1 MTVIITTVIIKSI
14 DNKTIKSIKVV
25 MIVTI
30 MINIKTV
37 DNQINTRVTERT
49 GGSVDFSS
57 MHEYRVSFVL
67 HHTDSASVLFSFV
80 ET

>member
-1 MTVIITTVIIKSI
+1 MIVVIKSI

-30 MINIKTV
+30 MIIKTV
-37 DNQINTRVTERT
+37 DNQIPTRVTERT
-49 GGSVDFSS
+49 GGSVDFTS

-67 HHTDSASVLFSFV
+67 HHTDSASVLFSLV

>member
-1 MTVIITTVIIKSI
+1 MTVVITTVIIKTI
-14 DNKTIKSIKVV
+14 DKKTIKSIKVV

-49 GGSVDFSS
+49 GGSVDFTS

-67 HHTDSASVLFSFV
+67 HHTDSASVLFSLV

>member
-1 MTVIITTVIIKSI
+1 MTVVITTVIIKTI
-14 DNKTIKSIKVV
+14 DKKTIKSIKVV

-49 GGSVDFSS
+49 GGSVDFTS

-67 HHTDSASVLFSFV
+67 YHTDSASVLFSLIK
-80 ET
+80 T

>member
-1 MTVIITTVIIKSI
+1 MVITTVIIKTI
-14 DNKTIKSIKVV
+14 DKKTIKSIKVV

-37 DNQINTRVTERT
+37 DNQMNTRVTERT
-49 GGSVDFSS
+49 GGSVDFTS

-67 HHTDSASVLFSFV
+67 YHTDSASVLFSLIK
-80 ET
+80 T

>member
-1 MTVIITTVIIKSI
+1 MVITTVIIKTI
-14 DNKTIKSIKVV
+14 DKKTIKSIKVV

-37 DNQINTRVTERT
+37 DNQMNTRVTERT
-49 GGSVDFSS
+49 GGSVDFTS

-67 HHTDSASVLFSFV
+67 HHTDSASVLFSLIK
-80 ET
+80 T

>member
-1 MTVIITTVIIKSI
+1 
-14 DNKTIKSIKVV
+14 

-37 DNQINTRVTERT
+37 DNQMNTRVTERT
-49 GGSVDFSS
+49 GGSVDFTS

-67 HHTDSASVLFSFV
+67 HHTESASSVLFSMV

>member
-1 MTVIITTVIIKSI
+1 MIVIIKTI
-14 DNKTIKSIKVV
+14 DKKTIKSIKVV

-49 GGSVDFSS
+49 GGSVDFTS

-67 HHTDSASVLFSFV
+67 YHTDSASVLFSLIK
-80 ET
+80 T